1 MLCYVLMAIIQ
12 KSSPKEVRK
21 LQSTQYEDILTF
33 LYIDVPYK
41 TWG

>member
-1 MLCYVLMAIIQ
+1 MLYYVLMVIIQ
-12 KSSPKEVRK
+12 ESSSKEVRK
-21 LQSTQYEDILTF
+21 LQSTKYEDILNF